1 MPEEFYFYCALLIV
15 YIIILVSLING
26 KLPYDDIEADSITNE
41 QDIVV

>member
-15 YIIILVSLING
+15 YIIMLVCLIRN
-26 KLPYDDIEADSITNE
+26 KLPYDDIESDLFTNE